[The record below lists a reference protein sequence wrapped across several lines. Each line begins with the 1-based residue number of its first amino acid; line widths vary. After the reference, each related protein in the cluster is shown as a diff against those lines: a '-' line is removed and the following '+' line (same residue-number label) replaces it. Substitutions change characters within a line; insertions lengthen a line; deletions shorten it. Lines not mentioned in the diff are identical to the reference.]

1 MEKIKKTINKIFF
14 LIYAKYLFKPYDKQ
28 FDAEEIAIIGRGE
41 SAKYY
46 FEKFKSSPDVIA
58 LVNFRD
64 QDLRDIDLSIL
75 ENKEIHLF
83 FNIEGLTLSLK
94 YLLKL
99 NIKGIMRT
107 SNEENTLIEK
117 QKNEKLNKFQKMY
130 LSKLPKFPIHLKKYT
145 YLNNSGL
152 LSIVYM
158 IDYFKP
164 KKVFLFGFNFY
175 NGDMIR
181 KYSSQ
186 ELLLYEKELP
196 HLRKVSKTLIQNF
209 LKLCNV
215 FQNIDF
221 YHFDNTK
228 IEKLTNL
235 IQVNINDKN
244 NKDF

>member
-1 MEKIKKTINKIFF
+1 MEKIKKTINKLFF
-14 LIYAKYLFKPYDKQ
+14 LIYLKYLFKPYDKQ
-28 FDAEEIAIIGRGE
+28 FDAEEIVIIGRGE

-58 LVNFRD
+58 LVNFTDR
-64 QDLRDIDLSIL
+64 DLRDIDLCIL

-117 QKNEKLNKFQKMY
+117 QKYEKLNKFQKMY
-130 LSKLPKFPIHLKKYT
+130 LSKLPKFPTHLKKYT

-158 IDYFKP
+158 IDTFKP

-175 NGDMIR
+175 HGDMIQ

-209 LKLCNV
+209 LELCND

-221 YHFDNTK
+221 YHFDNIK

-235 IQVNINDKN
+235 IQVNINEKN